1 MCYIAISRIYSAIRP
16 ADIYVA
22 KANPNPQEEEEEER
36 EEPDEPVPEHGPP
49 LLNPISED
57 SEVDSM
63 PAWSA
68 GLTSNLVPQYA
79 AAVLRSN
86 LWPGAC
92 VFGLDKKFENLYI
105 GMLAL
110 KLYSILM

>member
-1 MCYIAISRIYSAIRP
+1 
-16 ADIYVA
+16 
-22 KANPNPQEEEEEER
+22 
-36 EEPDEPVPEHGPP
+36 
-49 LLNPISED
+49 
-57 SEVDSM
+57 M

-92 VFGLDKKFENLYI
+92 VFGLEKKFENLSI
-105 GMLAL
+105 GEPYVTTSFSADF
-110 KLYSILM
+110 KLLRFMFSVA

>member
-1 MCYIAISRIYSAIRP
+1 M
-16 ADIYVA
+16 
-22 KANPNPQEEEEEER
+22 
-36 EEPDEPVPEHGPP
+36 PEHGPP

-57 SEVDSM
+57 TEVDSM

-86 LWPGAC
+86 LWPGSY
-92 VFGLDKKFENLYI
+92 VFGLEKKFENLYI
-105 GMLAL
+105 G
-110 KLYSILM
+110 

>member
-1 MCYIAISRIYSAIRP
+1 
-16 ADIYVA
+16 
-22 KANPNPQEEEEEER
+22 
-36 EEPDEPVPEHGPP
+36 
-49 LLNPISED
+49 
-57 SEVDSM
+57 M

-105 GMLAL
+105 GKPYVITSFSADFNLLRFMF
-110 KLYSILM
+110 SVT